1 MTNIIKFP
9 TPEVEYE
16 LDEDGNVVYED
27 DEPISDQMMVE
38 FLVEHQIET
47 AGDLDD
53 FSQFVHLLMMEP
65 NIPLSVIN

>member
-1 MTNIIKFP
+1 MTNIIQFP
-9 TPEVEYE
+9 TPEIEYE
-16 LDEDGNVVYED
+16 LDEDGNVVYEN
-27 DEPISDQMMVE
+27 DELISEEMLVD

-65 NIPLSVIN
+65 NIPLQVIN

>member
-9 TPEVEYE
+9 TPEIEYE

-65 NIPLSVIN
+65 NIPLQVIN

>member
-1 MTNIIKFP
+1 MTNIIEFP

-16 LDEDGNVVYED
+16 LDEDGNVVYEE
-27 DEPISDQMMVE
+27 DELISEEMLVD

-53 FSQFVHLLMMEP
+53 FSQFIHLLMMEP

>member
-1 MTNIIKFP
+1 MTNIIEFP

-27 DEPISDQMMVE
+27 DELISEEMLVD

-53 FSQFVHLLMMEP
+53 FSQFIHLLMMEP
-65 NIPLSVIN
+65 NVPLSVMN

>member
-1 MTNIIKFP
+1 MTNIIQFP
-9 TPEVEYE
+9 TPEIEYE
-16 LDEDGNVVYED
+16 LDEDGNVVYEN
-27 DEPISDQMMVE
+27 DELISDQMIVE

>member
-1 MTNIIKFP
+1 MTNIIQFP
-9 TPEVEYE
+9 TPEIEYE
-16 LDEDGNVVYED
+16 LDEDGNVVYEN
-27 DEPISDQMMVE
+27 DELISEEMLVD

-65 NIPLSVIN
+65 NIPLPVIN

>member
-1 MTNIIKFP
+1 MTNIIQFP
-9 TPEVEYE
+9 TPEIEYE
-16 LDEDGNVVYED
+16 LDEDGNVVYEN
-27 DEPISDQMMVE
+27 DELISEEILVD

-65 NIPLSVIN
+65 NIPLRVIN

>member
-9 TPEVEYE
+9 TPEIEYE

>member
-1 MTNIIKFP
+1 MTNIIEFP
-9 TPEVEYE
+9 TPEIEYE